1 MGAVNWYS
9 EPMKHCDNRRD
20 LLFRGEVLGGNSRIN
35 GMIYT
40 RGSVGDYDLWAS
52 EGYAGWAYKNV
63 LPYFV
68 KAETTMS
75 RPKFQRCVKAMGFG
89 FIDDTNSPDALCD
102 GLAPLDS
109 PVDSNRQRV
118 STLEAYLPLETALA
132 RAATLTI
139 CTGVAV
145 CKIEFADDG
154 VGHRAR
160 RVTFQNAKGRVARCL
175 LREGEEGSC
184 SKFGRPWITTNTDAQ
199 VWMCDMRRKLLRH
212 ISQDSDF
219 SSFHSGIGPRQH
231 LEDQGIEVVHDLP
244 GVGSE
249 LCDHVAIPVA
259 WEVPVTASLTY
270 LATSPLKGA
279 LEFLKYIF
287 RRRGI
292 LSMPIQVLSLFVRNS
307 SIDDETAALVTATD
321 DHDKFRLPDLE
332 IMPLATSAMDDLE
345 EHKRHFSKI
354 GVFSLLSTLLRP
366 ESRGTVRLASSN
378 PFDRPKV
385 DLNLLNEPMD
395 LKMARKAVRLALNLG
410 NAMKT

>member
-1 MGAVNWYS
+1 
-9 EPMKHCDNRRD
+9 
-20 LLFRGEVLGGNSRIN
+20 
-35 GMIYT
+35 
-40 RGSVGDYDLWAS
+40 
-52 EGYAGWAYKNV
+52 
-63 LPYFV
+63 
-68 KAETTMS
+68 
-75 RPKFQRCVKAMGFG
+75 MGFG

-109 PVDSNRQRV
+109 TVDSNRQRV

-160 RVTFQNAKGRVARCL
+160 RVTFQNAKG
-175 LREGEEGSC
+175 G
-184 SKFGRPWITTNTDAQ
+184 
-199 VWMCDMRRKLLRH
+199 
-212 ISQDSDF
+212 SQDVF
-219 SSFHSGIGPRQH
+219 SVKVRK
-231 LEDQGIEVVHDLP
+231 EVVLT
-244 GVGSE
+244 
-249 LCDHVAIPVA
+249 IPVA

-410 NAMKT
+410 NAMKTQGSPLLRGVSVPGQDGSREDIDEFIRHRARTTYHYSSTCRMASESDPQAPGVVDESLRVHGLSNVRVCDASIFPQILACHLMAPVVMAAEKCASMIKGDPAEELME